1 MWKQGGNRKFRPAVR
16 QKASMVPLIL
26 PAQGGDIDCREVPED
41 AEISNPIDAMSAKAQ
56 KAEKAE
62 GRGQVCSLPEERTK
76 KLEAARTD
84 RDAAASRVA
93 GCLESRRVRLSSG
106 QLHFYAGGTDLPDVS
121 PVVLVHGLVIASRY
135 MLPTARY
142 LVPFCPTYV
151 VDLPGYGW
159 SDKPRTTLSLPQLA
173 GSLAEWLQTLSL
185 RRAHLVANSF
195 GCQILAHFAVTY
207 PQYVDRLVFQGP
219 TIDPEA
225 RTLTRQFVRL
235 IRNSRTE
242 SPGLGLLMA
251 KDYWNAGIR
260 RIIATVTMALKD
272 RIEERLPRIDAPTLV
287 VRGERDPLV
296 PQAWAETVARL
307 LPHGQLR
314 TIPGCGHT
322 INYTAPGEFVD
333 VMLPFLG
340 V

>member
-16 QKASMVPLIL
+16 QKESMVPLIL
-26 PAQGGDIDCREVPED
+26 PAQGGDIDCREIPED
-41 AEISNPIDAMSAKAQ
+41 AKISNPIDAMSAKAQ

-62 GRGQVCSLPEERTK
+62 GRGQGCSLPEERAK
-76 KLEAARTD
+76 NQEGD
-84 RDAAASRVA
+84 RAGYDAAVNRVV
-93 GCLESRRVRLSSG
+93 GRLESRQARLSSG
-106 QLHFYAGGTDLPDVS
+106 RLHFYAGRTGSHDNR
-121 PVVLVHGLVIASRY
+121 PVILVHGLIIASRY

-142 LVPFCPTYV
+142 LAPFCPTYA

-159 SDKPRTTLSLPQLA
+159 SDKPPTTLSLPQLA
-173 GSLAEWLQTLSL
+173 DSLAEWMQALSL
-185 RRAHLVANSF
+185 PRAHLAANSF
-195 GCQILAHFAVTY
+195 GCQILAHFAVRH
-207 PQYVDRLVFQGP
+207 PQCVDRLVFQGP

-225 RTLTRQFVRL
+225 RTLVRQIVRL
-235 IRNSRTE
+235 IRNSRRE

-272 RIEERLPRIDAPTLV
+272 RIEERLPHIDAPTLV

-307 LPHGQLR
+307 LPYGRLC
-314 TIPGCGHT
+314 TLPGCGHT
-322 INYTAPGEFVD
+322 INYTSPGEFVD
-333 VMLPFLG
+333 VMRPFLG